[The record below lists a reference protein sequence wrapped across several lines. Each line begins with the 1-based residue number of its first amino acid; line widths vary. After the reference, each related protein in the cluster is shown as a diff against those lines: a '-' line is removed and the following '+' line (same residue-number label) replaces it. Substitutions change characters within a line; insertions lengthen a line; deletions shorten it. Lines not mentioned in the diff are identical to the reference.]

1 MSIKRIELVNDL
13 DLELSLTMN
22 GIGAVI
28 APDNE
33 DPSFSEYTWDD
44 ILKTLIDSHTIAVLR
59 KNDVRISGSSK
70 EFLTRVAEQLRLQA
84 SKIEDKL
91 SAMEVINEG

>member
-1 MSIKRIELVNDL
+1 MSIKRIELINDL

-91 SAMEVINEG
+91 SVMEVINEG

>member
-1 MSIKRIELVNDL
+1 MSIKRIELINDL

-70 EFLTRVAEQLRLQA
+70 EFLTKVAEQLRLQA

-91 SAMEVINEG
+91 SVMEVINEG